1 MPSRFTLP
9 HIEISQF
16 KSQQSYLGAGSG
28 GGSTVRIREEHGR
41 RLQGEL
47 NAAFRLSEELRP
59 KDDRLPAPTTTILE
73 VELRHGTSA
82 DILEG
87 RRSGI
92 RPGASKVDQREART
106 VALFLPDASREALS
120 KILEEYRTGP
130 LTKIGQNPPHK
141 SMVEAIQAF
150 RTARL
155 ETVWTDALDA
165 LPVDPHYQMWWALWC
180 WSESE
185 ANIEGV
191 CERLGV
197 RAAGRDR
204 RLYFPDVTV
213 IPVLAPRV
221 AIELMLF
228 MTGAIAEIRRATDNP
243 TFFVDEVTGD
253 QHPWSDDLAAR
264 TVWPGNDAPSVCVFD
279 TGVNRGHALIEPA
292 LATGDLHAL
301 KAEWGV
307 NDHHEDG
314 HGTAMAGMVL
324 HGDLTAALGDTS
336 ERTLKHRLES
346 VKLLPPDGFD
356 ANEPASYGVLT
367 QAAISLP
374 EISAPARQRVYCM
387 AVTNLDVSGA
397 TPSSWSAAIDQAAS
411 GAMIG
416 DEKDAPNRLIVVAA
430 GNIVAETDATRI
442 RAQDEYP
449 IEDPAQAWNALTVGG
464 YTDLIDVTEE
474 GYENWTPLADAGDL
488 SPHSRTSATW
498 PQGRTPFKPEIV
510 MEAGNRGINQSRT
523 EVLTFGSV
531 SLLST
536 GSDMGA
542 PLVSFQATSAASA
555 QAARLAAR
563 LAADHP
569 EYWPET
575 IRGLIVHSAEWTQ
588 PMLDAFDA
596 SPGKKQSYEIVRR
609 FGYGVPDYDRATAS
623 ANNHLAL
630 LAQAGIQPFKMEK
643 GRKFNEC
650 HYYTLP
656 IPRDLLERLENN
668 EVELK
673 ITLSYFIEP
682 SPGLSANIEPQR
694 YQSHGLRFDLR
705 RKGEPLDTFKK
716 RVNAAERENP
726 RIGPRV
732 EPDDDRWRLGPNS
745 VSAGSLHCDSW
756 SGPAIELLGRDTL
769 CIKPVLGWWRDRAG
783 KEYVNKQT
791 RYSLIITFKS
801 KDVDVDLYTPI
812 KAVIDIPVTIGTD
825 VDV

>member
-1 MPSRFTLP
+1 MASRFTLP
-9 HIEISQF
+9 HIEITQF
-16 KSQQSYLGAGSG
+16 KSQQGYLGVGSG

-47 NAAFRLSEELRP
+47 DAALKLSEELRP
-59 KDDRLPAPTTTILE
+59 KDERLPAPTVTILE
-73 VELRHGTSA
+73 VELRRGASP
-82 DILEG
+82 DILE
-87 RRSGI
+87 RKTSGI
-92 RPGASKVDQREART
+92 RPGASKVDEREART
-106 VALFLPDASREALS
+106 VAVFVPDAAREVLS
-120 KILEEYRTGP
+120 KILEEYRNGP
-130 LTKIGQNPPHK
+130 LTKVAGNPPHK
-141 SMVEAIQAF
+141 SLVEAIQAF

-155 ETVWTDALDA
+155 ETVWTDAPDA
-165 LPVDPHYQMWWALWC
+165 LPTDPQHQMWWALWC
-180 WSESE
+180 WSEAEVS
-185 ANIEGV
+185 IEEV
-191 CERLGV
+191 CARLDV
-197 RAAGRDR
+197 RAAGKDR

-213 IPVLAPRV
+213 IPVFATRV

-243 TFFVDEVTGD
+243 TFFTDEVRGD

-264 TVWPGNDAPSVCVFD
+264 TIWPGNDAPSVCVFD
-279 TGVNRGHALIEPA
+279 TGVNRAHALIEPA
-292 LATGDLHAL
+292 LAIGDLHTL

-307 NDHHEDG
+307 DDHHSDG
-314 HGTAMAGMVL
+314 HGTAMAGMIL
-324 HGDLTAALGDTS
+324 HGDLTAALADTA
-336 ERTLKHRLES
+336 ERKLTHRLES
-346 VKLLPPDGFD
+346 VKLLPPDAFD
-356 ANEPASYGVLT
+356 PNDPASYGVLT

-374 EISAPARQRVYCM
+374 EISAPDRQRVYCM

-397 TPSSWSAAIDQAAS
+397 TPSSWSAAIDQAAA

-416 DEKDAPNRLIVVAA
+416 DEKDAPKRLIVVAA
-430 GNIVAETDATRI
+430 GNITAETDPSRI

-464 YTDLIDVTEE
+464 YTDLIQVTEA
-474 GYENWTPLADAGDL
+474 GYEDWSPLVDAGAL
-488 SPHSRTSATW
+488 SPHSRTSAAW
-498 PQGRTPFKPEIV
+498 PQGRTPIKPEIV
-510 MEAGNRGINQSRT
+510 MEAGNRGINQTRT

-542 PLVSFQATSAASA
+542 PLVPFQATSAASA
-555 QAARLAAR
+555 QAARLSAR

-569 EYWPET
+569 GYWPET
-575 IRGLIVHSAEWTQ
+575 IRGLVVHSAEWTQ
-588 PMLDAFDA
+588 PMLNMFDA
-596 SPGKKQSYEIVRR
+596 SAGKKQNYEIVRR
-609 FGYGVPDYDRATAS
+609 FGYGVPDYNRATAS
-623 ANNHLAL
+623 AQNHLAL
-630 LAQAGIQPFKMEK
+630 FAQADIQPFKMDG

-656 IPRDLLERLENN
+656 IPADLLVRLENN
-668 EVELK
+668 EVDLK

-705 RKGEPLDTFKK
+705 RKGEPLDIFKK

-732 EPDDDRWRLGPNS
+732 EPDDERWRLGPNS
-745 VSAGSLHCDSW
+745 VSAGSLHCDMW
-756 SGPAIELLGRDTL
+756 SGPAIELLGRDIL

-791 RYSLIITFKS
+791 RYSLIITFKA
-801 KDVDVDLYTPI
+801 KDVDVDLYTPV
-812 KAVIDIPVTIGTD
+812 KAFVDIQTPVETE
-825 VDV
+825 VEV